1 MTVSRFLPIII
12 PGILIQLIVQA
23 YYIRHA
29 LRNND
34 LTKARR
40 RTFALAIAV
49 LNLPAAVVYLFS
61 NRSKEE
67 KMTNDFEGVDVD
79 PNIRQGI
86 FVMLVIAFE
95 IFSLRIIAD
104 NVDNPYRGLLVG
116 LLAYCFVIMIINNLF
131 IDQSSGILYHL
142 VPMTLIIMAIPI
154 EYLDNSYFAQF
165 IALLVTASIIN
176 RLPFKHARPYTIGAF
191 CAFWIG
197 GAAKALRF
205 NGLGGMDEIIS
216 YMYINALIFILV
228 IGAFYTL
235 KRQLLTNNQLNAAL
249 VRVLLADD
257 QRIILDGLRA
267 LLEMDPHISVVD
279 MAENGESAYEK
290 TLKVRP
296 DVVLMDIRMPKMDG
310 VEATRLIKRDSPET
324 VVIMLTT
331 FDDDDYIIKAMT
343 YGASG
348 YLLKDIG
355 SDRLIQAIMDGV
367 GGSIILPGNVAAK
380 ITSRL
385 KDEAAC
391 GDPAVDF
398 TQRELDIIIPDD
410 GGNDQQ
416 GDI

>member
-1 MTVSRFLPIII
+1 
-12 PGILIQLIVQA
+12 
-23 YYIRHA
+23 
-29 LRNND
+29 
-34 LTKARR
+34 
-40 RTFALAIAV
+40 
-49 LNLPAAVVYLFS
+49 
-61 NRSKEE
+61 
-67 KMTNDFEGVDVD
+67 
-79 PNIRQGI
+79 
-86 FVMLVIAFE
+86 
-95 IFSLRIIAD
+95 
-104 NVDNPYRGLLVG
+104 
-116 LLAYCFVIMIINNLF
+116 
-131 IDQSSGILYHL
+131 
-142 VPMTLIIMAIPI
+142 
-154 EYLDNSYFAQF
+154 
-165 IALLVTASIIN
+165 
-176 RLPFKHARPYTIGAF
+176 
-191 CAFWIG
+191 
-197 GAAKALRF
+197 
-205 NGLGGMDEIIS
+205 
-216 YMYINALIFILV
+216 MYINALIFILV

>member
-104 NVDNPYRGLLVG
+104 NVDNPYRGILVG